1 FAKRSAMRLMRII
14 AANLPVIS
22 FDRIRLQ
29 PSGEASNTLQEQ
41 REQNGLFR
49 KPKCLGV
56 ARFGDAR
63 LRREAGV
70 LGDKFAPGAANYCSN
85 TFSTSPILRC
95 SFPPAFS
102 AVPRSCKFGLPV
114 AVPAFSFTLP
124 FASLNPP
131 LILSFV
137 LDFIK
142 TKSRTI
148 NAAVVIDFDQSVREQ
163 TSKTAAM

>member
-1 FAKRSAMRLMRII
+1 MSTMLPMKII
-14 AANLPVIS
+14 AANLPVI
-22 FDRIRLQ
+22 FLNRLRLH
-29 PSGEASNTLQEQ
+29 PSGGASNALQE
-41 REQNGLFR
+41 RQNGLFR
-49 KPKCLGV
+49 KPKRLGV
-56 ARFGDAR
+56 ARFGYVR

-70 LGDKFAPGAANYCSN
+70 LGAKFAPGAANYCSN

-102 AVPRSCKFGLPV
+102 AVPRSCKSGLPV
-114 AVPAFSFTLP
+114 AVQAFSFTLP
-124 FASLNPP
+124 FASLKPP